1 MEPHYRVNVP
11 PPEHSSNRCEH
22 LGGAQ
27 TRGCF
32 YMINSLDGQDS
43 EGLEAVSTRPDLADE
58 LPASRQSGADG
69 TASEDSEDSTS
80 FDARTRSQ
88 DYSDLDPDD
97 GDIKDEE
104 EDEEEGQE

>member
-1 MEPHYRVNVP
+1 
-11 PPEHSSNRCEH
+11 
-22 LGGAQ
+22 
-27 TRGCF
+27 
-32 YMINSLDGQDS
+32 MINSLDGQDS